1 MVIHFANE
9 VKLHCTQGQA
19 IFDRVIQIVSIAE
32 LLKIDNAARLPRLK
46 SSAKTGASIAPD
58 EEQPIWTITRS

>member
-19 IFDRVIQIVSIAE
+19 ITDDGMQPVSGAE

>member
-1 MVIHFANE
+1 MVIHFANA

-19 IFDRVIQIVSIAE
+19 IVDGVRQIVAVAE